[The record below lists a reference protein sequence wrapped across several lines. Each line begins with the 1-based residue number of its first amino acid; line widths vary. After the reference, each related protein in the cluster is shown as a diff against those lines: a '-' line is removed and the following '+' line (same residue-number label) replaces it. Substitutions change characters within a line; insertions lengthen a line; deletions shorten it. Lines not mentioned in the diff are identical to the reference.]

1 MLTRRP
7 PCLVSDHHGAA
18 REAVQV
24 VQVAAEVD
32 EAGAEDGPHPGLV
45 GDDSGG
51 GVVAEHDGGLGL
63 LPGLGQAG
71 GNMSG
76 PGC

>member
-1 MLTRRP
+1 M
-7 PCLVSDHHGAA
+7 SDHHGAA

-32 EAGAEDGPHPGLV
+32 EAGAEDGPDPGLV
-45 GDDSGG
+45 GDDGGG

-63 LPGLGQAG
+63 VPRLGQG
-71 GNMSG
+71 RW
-76 PGC
+76 